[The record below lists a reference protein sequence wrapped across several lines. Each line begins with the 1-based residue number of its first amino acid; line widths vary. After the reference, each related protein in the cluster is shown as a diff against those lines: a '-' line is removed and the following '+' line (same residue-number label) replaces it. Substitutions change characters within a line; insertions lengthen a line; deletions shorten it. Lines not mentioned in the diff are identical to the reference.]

1 MTRTKINEESK
12 AKSVPISLKP
22 KHIEMLDE
30 LEKAKKM
37 QRSRLVQKLIVKAY
51 REFKRKSAFDDDY
64 SDFVDKS
71 TIIIDKSEQGD
82 ENNGTSD

>member
-1 MTRTKINEESK
+1 MTRTKIDVESK

-22 KHIEMLDE
+22 KHIEMLDA

-51 REFKRKSAFDDDY
+51 REFKRKTAFDDDY

-71 TIIIDKSEQGD
+71 TIVIEKSIKGD
-82 ENNGTSD
+82 EDNGASN

>member
-1 MTRTKINEESK
+1 MTRTKIDEESK

-30 LEKAKKM
+30 LENAKKM

-51 REFKRKSAFDDDY
+51 RDFKRKSAFEDDY

-71 TIIIDKSEQGD
+71 TIIIAKSESG
-82 ENNGTSD
+82 EIK

>member
-1 MTRTKINEESK
+1 MTRTKIDEESK

-51 REFKRKSAFDDDY
+51 RDYKRKAAFDDDY

-71 TIIIDKSEQGD
+71 TIIIEAPVKGD
-82 ENNGTSD
+82 

>member
-1 MTRTKINEESK
+1 MTRTKIDEESK

-51 REFKRKSAFDDDY
+51 RDFKRKAAFDDDY

-71 TIIIDKSEQGD
+71 TIIIQSSVKGGNYE
-82 ENNGTSD
+82 

>member
-1 MTRTKINEESK
+1 MTRTKIDEESK

-51 REFKRKSAFDDDY
+51 RDLKRKSAFEDDY

-71 TIIIDKSEQGD
+71 TIIIDKSEQAVRK
-82 ENNGTSD
+82 